1 MYDRDCLLM
10 KPRINLLFLFCFSVL
25 VVSSACAAD
34 EAAEGWKGHA
44 VRDEVRPVFE
54 YKLSGGADGK
64 GAWTIRAGQGDGQAG
79 WWEKSFP
86 VTGGNYYSFKALRRI
101 KNVRVPRRSVLVRII
116 WQTEDGHTAVR
127 DEPGAKTYM
136 GGIAPVSEPE
146 YPTDKG
152 TSDAGWTEV
161 SDVYQAPKSATR
173 AVIQMHLRWA
183 PVSQVVWSDVAF
195 EEVAAPKPRLVRLA
209 AAHLKP
215 SGKKTPMENCQLF
228 APLIEE
234 AAKQKADLVV
244 LPETLTFAGT
254 GRTMAQV
261 AEPIPGPS
269 TEYFGSLAKKHDLYI
284 VAGLVERDE
293 NLIYNVAVLMGPDG
307 ELLGKYR
314 KVALPTSEIDAG
326 VMPGNAYPVFDTRFG
341 KLGLMVCYD
350 GFFPEV
356 ARQLT
361 SNGAEVIAFPV
372 WGCNPLLAAARA
384 CENHVYI
391 VSSTYTEP
399 KDNWMITGIFDH
411 EGQVLAQAKTW
422 GTVAVTEVD
431 LNQRLQWSSLGDF
444 KAKLPRHR
452 PVLTGELTRK

>member
-1 MYDRDCLLM
+1 MEKALGRYAQGRGM
-10 KPRINLLFLFCFSVL
+10 
-25 VVSSACAAD
+25 A
-34 EAAEGWKGHA
+34 
-44 VRDEVRPVFE
+44 RPVGGE
-54 YKLSGGADGK
+54 KLSGDRRQLLQLQSPAPNQK
-64 GAWTIRAGQGDGQAG
+64 RASAA
-79 WWEKSFP
+79 EE
-86 VTGGNYYSFKALRRI
+86 VT
-101 KNVRVPRRSVLVRII
+101 VRII

-215 SGKKTPMENCQLF
+215 FGKKTPMENCQLF

-284 VAGLVERDE
+284 VAGLIERDE
-293 NLIYNVAVLMGPDG
+293 NLIYNVACTDG
-307 ELLGKYR
+307 
-314 KVALPTSEIDAG
+314 T
-326 VMPGNAYPVFDTRFG
+326 
-341 KLGLMVCYD
+341 
-350 GFFPEV
+350 
-356 ARQLT
+356 
-361 SNGAEVIAFPV
+361 
-372 WGCNPLLAAARA
+372 
-384 CENHVYI
+384 
-391 VSSTYTEP
+391 
-399 KDNWMITGIFDH
+399 
-411 EGQVLAQAKTW
+411 
-422 GTVAVTEVD
+422 
-431 LNQRLQWSSLGDF
+431 
-444 KAKLPRHR
+444 
-452 PVLTGELTRK
+452 